1 MGLVLS
7 YIPGQTPLSE
17 EEKEGLLIKTIS
29 NRSELDEFEQ
39 QNIEQAVEWS
49 LKREFKLEDILS
61 ETFIKDLHKRMLGD
75 VWKWAGSFRLSE
87 KNLGIDWMQIPIA
100 VRNLFDDCKFWIENK
115 TYPEDEIAVRFKYRL
130 VSIHPFPN
138 GNGRHSR
145 LMADILISDGLSKPI
160 FTWGNS
166 PLVKSDVTRNTYIS
180 ALVEADNGNIKPL
193 LKFSRS

>member
-1 MGLVLS
+1 MGLELS

-39 QNIEQAVEWS
+39 LNIERAVEWS
-49 LKREFKLEDILS
+49 LKRKFKLEEILS

-75 VWKWAGSFRLSE
+75 VWKWAGTFRLTN
-87 KNLGIDWMQIPIA
+87 KNIGVDWHQISIDL
-100 VRNLFDDCKFWIENK
+100 RNLLDDCKYWINK
-115 TYPEDEIAVRFKYRL
+115 TTYPEDEIAVCFKHRL

-145 LMADILISDGLSKPI
+145 LMADILISDGLNKNI

-166 PLVKSDVTRNTYIS
+166 PLVISDETRDNYIS
-180 ALVEADNGNIKPL
+180 ALVEADNGNIQPL
-193 LKFSRS
+193 LTFARS